1 MVKSTPQP
9 KNKKPSASAA
19 PKAALTISRP
29 EMLVNGSDQE
39 FRRLVHSLF
48 GFFSRHQTIRE
59 GHAAVIGLAGIE
71 YTTLISIRHLA
82 ALGACMSAPSP
93 IISI

>member
-9 KNKKPSASAA
+9 KTKKPSASAA
-19 PKAALTISRP
+19 PKAAAPKIAAPKAAVQKAALTISRP

-48 GFFSRHQTIRE
+48 GKTWSRFGDVQ
-59 GHAAVIGLAGIE
+59 
-71 YTTLISIRHLA
+71 S
-82 ALGACMSAPSP
+82 SN
-93 IISI
+93 

>member
-1 MVKSTPQP
+1 LSGYDVVKSTPQP
-9 KNKKPSASAA
+9 KAKKPSASAA

-48 GFFSRHQTIRE
+48 GKTRSRF
-59 GHAAVIGLAGIE
+59 GDL
-71 YTTLISIRHLA
+71 LS
-82 ALGACMSAPSP
+82 SN
-93 IISI
+93 